1 MAKACTPNIP
11 RGCTGFILWSVL
23 GRPSLIR
30 LIIPI
35 LELREWFHTAK
46 IAVPRGLRFEVRCMP
61 SGRDARDPGAYTP
74 PYPCHFGWLTPRL
87 EI

>member
-1 MAKACTPNIP
+1 MKACRPKIP
-11 RGCTGFILWSVL
+11 TGCTGFILWSVL
-23 GRPSLIR
+23 GRPNLMK

-35 LELREWFHTAK
+35 LQLRERFHTAK
-46 IAVPRGLRFEVRCMP
+46 IAVPRRLRFEVRCMP

-74 PYPCHFGWLTPRL
+74 PYPCHFGWLTPRG